1 MNTTTERPAPSPEEH
16 PAHPKPPAKHKQ
28 PKKAGKPAPRRKFV
42 LLLILAFVVF
52 WIGRLII
59 HAYHYEETDDAY
71 VAGHLHQMSA
81 RIEGVVAEVLVGD
94 NQVVK
99 AGDTLIRIDPL
110 ELQIAL
116 QKAQANL
123 DHSHAL
129 EAQARAAVMQS
140 KAQLAQAQAEMS
152 RAEAKVAQTAAEL
165 QVAELNMGRTTR
177 LYTSDT
183 RAVAK
188 ADVDTTKGLF
198 DANQAGLNGAKA
210 SVEAA
215 KASVTAMQAGEE
227 SASAQLAAAQ
237 AGVAAAEASL
247 HDAKRLLS
255 YTTVSAPVAGRVGA
269 KNVESG
275 NRIQPGQALLA
286 LAEEEVWVVANFKET
301 QLARMQCGQRVEITV
316 DALPGHKFTGH
327 LESMSP
333 ASGAQFALLP
343 PDNATGN
350 FTKVVQR
357 LPVKILFDPES
368 IEEFRDR
375 IRPGLSV
382 VVNVAVR

>member
-1 MNTTTERPAPSPEEH
+1 MNTTTEQPTHNPGEP
-16 PAHPKPPAKHKQ
+16 PVHPKPSAKHKE
-28 PKKAGKPAPRRKFV
+28 PKKAGKPAPRRKFA
-42 LLLILAFVVF
+42 LFLILAFVGF

-71 VAGHLHQMSA
+71 VAGHLHQMSS

-99 AGDTLIRIDPL
+99 AGDTLVRIDPL

-129 EAQARAAVMQS
+129 EAQARAAGMQS
-140 KAQLAQAQAEMS
+140 KAQLAQAQAEVS

-177 LYTSDT
+177 LYTSDN
-183 RAVAK
+183 RAVAT

-210 SVEAA
+210 SLEAA
-215 KASVTAMQAGEE
+215 KASVDAMQAGEE

-237 AGVAAAEASL
+237 AGVATAEATL
-247 HDAKRLLS
+247 RDAKRLLS

-301 QLARMQCGQRVEITV
+301 QLARMQSGQRVEITV
-316 DALPGHKFTGH
+316 DALPRHKFTGH

-368 IEEFRDR
+368 IGEFRDR

>member
-1 MNTTTERPAPSPEEH
+1 MNTTTKRPAPSPEEH
-16 PAHPKPPAKHKQ
+16 PAHPKPPAKHKD
-28 PKKAGKPAPRRKFV
+28 PKKAGKPVPRRKV
-42 LLLILAFVVF
+42 ALCLILAFVGF
-52 WIGRLII
+52 WIGRLAI

-71 VAGHLHQMSA
+71 VAGHLHQISA
-81 RIEGVVAEVLVGD
+81 RIEGVVTEVPVRD
-94 NQVVK
+94 NQMVK
-99 AGDTLIRIDPL
+99 AGETLVRIDPL
-110 ELQIAL
+110 ELQIGL
-116 QKAQANL
+116 QKAQSNL
-123 DHSHAL
+123 DHFHAL
-129 EAQARAAVMQS
+129 AARAQAAVMQS
-140 KAQLAQAQAEMS
+140 KAQIVQAQAEMS
-152 RAEAKVAQTAAEL
+152 RADAKVAQTTAEL
-165 QVAELNMGRTTR
+165 QVAELNMGRTTQ
-177 LYTSDT
+177 LYTSDN

-210 SVEAA
+210 SLEAA
-215 KASVTAMQAGEE
+215 KASVAAMQAGEE
-227 SASAQLAAAQ
+227 SASAQLSAAQ
-237 AGVAAAEASL
+237 AGVAAAEAAL
-247 HDAKRLLS
+247 QDAKRLLS
-255 YTTVSAPVAGRVGA
+255 YTTIAAPVAGRVGA

-301 QLARMQCGQRVEITV
+301 QLARMRPDQRVEITV
-316 DALPGHKFTGH
+316 DALPGHKFTGR

-368 IEEFRDR
+368 LGAFRDR